1 MRIPYFVQGAFF
13 GPALIGLSIILK
25 VLCPPATG
33 AACFADNLAV
43 PIFLPLIFVYK
54 IVGENLVVVH
64 ELWFVVLYWSLVG
77 FLIGLIFDLRSHP
90 SQYSPAQRPP
100 PL

>member
-13 GPALIGLSIILK
+13 GPALIGLTLVLK
-25 VLCPPATG
+25 VACPASVG
-33 AACFADNLAV
+33 AGCFADSLAV

-54 IVGENLVVVH
+54 IVGGGLLMYH

-77 FLIGLIFDLRSHP
+77 LLAGLIFDLRTP
-90 SQYSPAQRPP
+90 RSPYLSEQRR

>member
-13 GPALIGLSIILK
+13 GPALIGLTLVLK
-25 VLCPPATG
+25 VACPASVG
-33 AACFADNLAV
+33 AGCFADSLAV

-54 IVGENLVVVH
+54 IVGGGLLMYH
-64 ELWFVVLYWSLVG
+64 A
-77 FLIGLIFDLRSHP
+77 GLIFDLRTP
-90 SQYSPAQRPP
+90 RSPYLPEQRR

>member
-13 GPALIGLSIILK
+13 GPALIGLTLVLK
-25 VLCPPATG
+25 VACPASVG
-33 AACFADNLAV
+33 AGCFADSLAV

-54 IVGENLVVVH
+54 IVGGGLVMYH
-64 ELWFVVLYWSLVG
+64 ELWFVALYWSLVG
-77 FLIGLIFDLRSHP
+77 LLAGLIFDLRTP
-90 SQYSPAQRPP
+90 RSPYLPEQRR